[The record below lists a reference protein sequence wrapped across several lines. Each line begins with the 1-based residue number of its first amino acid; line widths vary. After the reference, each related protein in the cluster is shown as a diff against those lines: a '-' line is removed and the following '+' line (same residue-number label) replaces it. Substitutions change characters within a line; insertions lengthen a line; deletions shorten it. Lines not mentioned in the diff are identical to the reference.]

1 MLATLPATLLQEKP
15 YSTRVSEF
23 HLLEPSTTAA
33 REEEQGLFWPCRR
46 QFGLLALNSK
56 GWDSFL
62 SAVKGQC
69 EPHFPLRD
77 LQSTVVLMP
86 TFN

>member
-46 QFGLLALNSK
+46 QFGLPALNSK

-62 SAVKGQC
+62 SAVKGQ
-69 EPHFPLRD
+69 
-77 LQSTVVLMP
+77 
-86 TFN
+86 